1 MIEGKGEAYGVW
13 EGKSLVGC
21 VSWEKRNPHHANE
34 AEVGYWVSADSQ
46 GKGIMTRTL
55 SFVVKHL
62 FDTLS
67 IDRLVLRILEG
78 NTRSHSLAARLNF
91 VQEGTLREGAL
102 LYGKAHDVV
111 AYSLLRSEWL
121 SADLEARA
129 AVEAAEAEAIA
140 RTEAAAQARARKIA
154 ALTSGPSI
162 FTDSATLAPPKRA
175 ASKSKPTQSHNTQPQ
190 AHTSKPKPK
199 PTAPSIFGGASSSSS
214 SSSSSAKP
222 KAATQTQ
229 SIFGSPEPQ
238 GPAAAAPPAS
248 TPTPVA
254 AAAAPLDTSD
264 DESSSD
270 DPPPSKKKAAAPAPS
285 AAVSLF
291 ASIDDDDDDDL
302 FGSAPAKKTTT
313 SSNSKPKASLFG
325 DDDDG
330 DDGDFWF

>member
-214 SSSSSAKP
+214 SSSSAKP

-270 DPPPSKKKAAAPAPS
+270 DPPPAKKKAAAPAPS